1 MQDNTVNVY
10 ETPAK
15 VADPTSQAQPPV
27 TSEAPPQP
35 VQPVVAEPTPQQT
48 NREAIYQQ
56 YNNDNQPNPEPIPLE
71 PAVAPV
77 IPATG
82 PGQLAPAPTHDGPGQ
97 LAPANEA
104 LQSEVAEL
112 KGMVQQLVEQ
122 KAASQPII
130 EPAPAAPTEPAVNI
144 DEQWIEAYKEGR
156 TEDGARMLAQVVQK
170 YGANDTEQSNQTV
183 VLQAVEM
190 VEAKSQIAQAAATA
204 AQNHPELAAW
214 EPFIK
219 SRVDAEMAQAQ
230 KDGQVKSYS
239 DFATLYTKLL
249 NECVESASKI
259 AQTNRATG
267 AENANVR
274 TSEVVSKTVIT
285 PQTVSPFGES
295 QTEQPETPPANP
307 HEAYMKARQD
317 NQYRRDGMS
326 IPG

>member
-1 MQDNTVNVY
+1 MQDNTANVY
-10 ETPAK
+10 ETPVK

-27 TSEAPPQP
+27 TPEAPPQP

-48 NREAIYQQ
+48 NREQIYQQ

-71 PAVAPV
+71 PPAVEPSAQPV
-77 IPATG
+77 VEPA
-82 PGQLAPAPTHDGPGQ
+82 QVA
-97 LAPANEA
+97 APANEA

-112 KGMVQQLVEQ
+112 KGMIKELVEQ
-122 KAASQPII
+122 KAAPPPVI
-130 EPAPAAPTEPAVNI
+130 EPASAAPDVPAVNI

-170 YGANDTEQSNQTV
+170 YGANDQEKSSQEV

-204 AQNHPELAAW
+204 AQNHPELVEW

-219 SRVDAEMAQAQ
+219 ARVDAEMAQAQ

-267 AENANVR
+267 AESANVR

-285 PQTVSPFGES
+285 PQQVSPFGES
-295 QTEQPETPPANP
+295 QTVQQEGPPADP
-307 HEAYMKARQD
+307 HEAYMKSRLD
-317 NQYRRDGMS
+317 NQYKRDGMS

>member
-1 MQDNTVNVY
+1 MQDTTSNVY
-10 ETPAK
+10 ETPVK
-15 VADPTSQAQPPV
+15 VAEPTSQAQPPV

-35 VQPVVAEPTPQQT
+35 IQPVVAEPTPQQA
-48 NREAIYQQ
+48 NREQIYQQ
-56 YNNDNQPNPEPIPLE
+56 YNNDNAPNPEPIPLE
-71 PAVAPV
+71 PAVVEP
-77 IPATG
+77 I
-82 PGQLAPAPTHDGPGQ
+82 APAIAEPAQ
-97 LAPANEA
+97 VAAPANEA
-104 LQSEVAEL
+104 LQSQVTEL
-112 KGMVQQLVEQ
+112 TGMVKQLVEQ
-122 KAASQPII
+122 QAA
-130 EPAPAAPTEPAVNI
+130 PAPVAEPVAPAPVEPAVNI

-170 YGANDTEQSNQTV
+170 YGANDQEKSSQEV

-204 AQNHPELAAW
+204 ATNHPELTAW

-219 SRVDAEMAQAQ
+219 ARVDAEMAQAQ

-285 PQTVSPFGES
+285 PQGVSPFGES
-295 QTEQPETPPANP
+295 QTEQPEAPPTNP

-317 NQYRRDGMS
+317 SQYKRDGMS
-326 IPG
+326 VPG